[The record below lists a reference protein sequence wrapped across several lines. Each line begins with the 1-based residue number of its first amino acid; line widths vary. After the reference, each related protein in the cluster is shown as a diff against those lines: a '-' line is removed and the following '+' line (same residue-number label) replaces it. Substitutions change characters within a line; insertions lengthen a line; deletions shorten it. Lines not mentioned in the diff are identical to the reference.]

1 MDTSQISPWVYHVHP
16 IKDLA
21 IVATVTM
28 LVVTK
33 YLGWLNITKKI
44 DIDGI
49 KDHNY
54 LRIVFAEIWMIA
66 SCSKVCLWR

>member
-1 MDTSQISPWVYHVHP
+1 MDTSQISPWAYHVHP

-33 YLGWLNITKKI
+33 YLGWLNIAKKI
-44 DIDGI
+44 GTNVIEG
-49 KDHNY
+49 HNY
-54 LRIVFAEIWMIA
+54 LRIAFTGISMIA
-66 SCSKVCLWR
+66 SCSKVCL